1 MAGEIVVPS
10 LGESVSEAT
19 IAKWFKKVGDAVT
32 QDEPL
37 LELETDKVTL
47 EVNAPA
53 TGKLKDI
60 KIAEGKTVEV
70 GTLLGLIEVGAT
82 GAKSAAPVP
91 AADKKAAPLPNPMA
105 AAKASMDVQNP
116 PAVRKMLEETGLNPA
131 SISATGKDGRLTK
144 GDVLSAV
151 PGSQFPVLSEKSD
164 NRQLGTGTSRKE
176 ERVKMSKLRQVI
188 AKRLKESQNT
198 AAILTTFNEIDMSNV
213 IALRADYKDAFEKKY
228 GLRLGFMGFFVKA
241 ACQALKEIPA
251 VNATIDGDELIYKSY
266 CDVGVAVGTDQGL
279 VVPVVRN
286 ADQMSIMEIEA
297 EIARLAKKARDG
309 ALTMSDLSGGTFTV
323 SNGGVYGSLMSTPII
338 NPPQSGILGMHKT
351 EERPIALKGQVVIRP
366 MMYVALSYD
375 HRIIDGK
382 ESVTFLV
389 RIKEAIED
397 PRRLLLGL

>member
-19 IAKWFKKVGDAVT
+19 IAKWFKKVGDAVA

-37 LELETDKVTL
+37 VELETDKVTM

-53 TGKLKDI
+53 AGMLKEI
-60 KIAEGKTVEV
+60 KVAEGKTVEV
-70 GTLLGLIEVGAT
+70 GTLLGLIEVGAA
-82 GAKSAAPVP
+82 GA
-91 AADKKAAPLPNPMA
+91 KAAPKAAEAPKA
-105 AAKASMDVQNP
+105 AA
-116 PAVRKMLEETGLNPA
+116 PAPAAAAPAAGAPQSGPAARKLLEETGIPA
-131 SISATGKDGRLTK
+131 SSIAGTGKDGRVTK
-144 GDVLSAV
+144 GDVLSAASA
-151 PGSQFPVLSEKSD
+151 PAAAPAAAASG
-164 NRQLGTGTSRKE
+164 RKE

-188 AKRLKESQNT
+188 AKRLKDSQNT
-198 AAILTTFNEIDMSNV
+198 AAILTTFNEIDMTNV
-213 IALRADYKDAFEKKY
+213 ISLRADYKDAFEKKY

-241 ACQALKEIPA
+241 ACAALKEIPA
-251 VNATIDGDELIYKSY
+251 VNATIDGDEVVYKNY

-297 EIARLAKKARDG
+297 EIARLAKKAREG
-309 ALTMSDLSGGTFTV
+309 TLAMSDLSGGTFTV

-351 EERPIALKGQVVIRP
+351 EDRPVALKGQVVIRP

>member
-1 MAGEIVVPS
+1 MAGDILVPS
-10 LGESVSEAT
+10 LGESVTEAT
-19 IAKWFKKVGDAVT
+19 VAKWFKKVGDAVA

-37 LELETDKVTL
+37 VELETDKVTM

-53 TGKLKDI
+53 AGMLKDI
-60 KIAEGKTVEV
+60 KIGEGKTVEV
-70 GTLLGLIEVGAT
+70 GALLGSIDVGAA
-82 GAKSAAPVP
+82 GKASVAPAKTAVSAPIPHPTASAKAAAPQSGP
-91 AADKKAAPLPNPMA
+91 AA
-105 AAKASMDVQNP
+105 
-116 PAVRKMLEETGLNPA
+116 RKLLDETGIAPA
-131 SISATGKDGRLTK
+131 SIAGTGKDGRITK
-144 GDVLSAV
+144 GDVLAAAAHGVSA
-151 PGSQFPVLSEKSD
+151 PAAAASA
-164 NRQLGTGTSRKE
+164 SRSE

-188 AKRLKESQNT
+188 AKRLKDSQNT

-213 IALRADYKDAFEKKY
+213 IALRNDYKDAFEKKY

-241 ACQALKEIPA
+241 ACAALKEIPA
-251 VNATIDGDELIYKSY
+251 VNAQIDGDELVFKNY

-279 VVPVVRN
+279 VVPVVRG
-286 ADQMSIMEIEA
+286 ADQLSIMEIEA
-297 EIARLAKKARDG
+297 EIARLAKKAREG
-309 ALTMSDLSGGTFTV
+309 TLTMADMSGGTFTV

-351 EERPIALKGQVVIRP
+351 EERPVAVKGQVVIRP